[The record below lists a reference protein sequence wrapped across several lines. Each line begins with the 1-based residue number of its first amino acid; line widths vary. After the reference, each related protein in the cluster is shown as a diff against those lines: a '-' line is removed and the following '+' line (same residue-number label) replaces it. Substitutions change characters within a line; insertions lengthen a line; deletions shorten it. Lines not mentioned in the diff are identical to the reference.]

1 MRQTMID
8 IAAQVTQYMTP
19 VAYVGGVLLFVGFLA
34 FLIWVVTHRGTGLLR
49 LTGRLLI
56 LLGVFFLVS
65 QIAAMALGLDPSVD
79 FREAW
84 FEINSKP
91 FWLIGLVLFFP
102 GFLMRIVGALRP
114 TH

>member
-1 MRQTMID
+1 MKQTMTD
-8 IAAQVTQYMTP
+8 IVAQVTQYMTP
-19 VAYVGGVLLFVGFLA
+19 VAYAGAILLFVGFLA
-34 FLIWVVTHRGTGLLR
+34 LLIWVVTHRGTGLLR

-56 LLGVFFLVS
+56 LLGAFFLVS
-65 QIAAMALGLDPSVD
+65 QVAAMALGLDPSVD

-84 FEINSKP
+84 FEISRKP

-102 GFLMRIVGALRP
+102 GFVMRIVGALRP